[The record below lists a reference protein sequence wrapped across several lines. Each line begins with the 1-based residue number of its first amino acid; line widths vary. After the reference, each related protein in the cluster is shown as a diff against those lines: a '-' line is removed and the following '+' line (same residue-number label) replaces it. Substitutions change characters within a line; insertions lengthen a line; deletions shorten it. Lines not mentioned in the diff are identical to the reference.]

1 MMKNSV
7 ILGIV
12 ATLALGVIATQTMR
26 TAVATIEPQAL
37 ALTISPLDMMQ
48 NARGLRVDAHI
59 NAI

>member
-7 ILGIV
+7 ILGIC
-12 ATLALGVIATQTMR
+12 ATLVLGVIATQTMR
-26 TAVATIEPQAL
+26 TAVATIEPQVA
-37 ALTISPLDMMQ
+37 ALTISPFDMMQ

>member
-12 ATLALGVIATQTMR
+12 ATLALGVIANQTMR
-26 TAVATIEPQAL
+26 SAVATIEPQAL
-37 ALTISPLDMMQ
+37 AWTISPLDMMQ
-48 NARGLRVDAHI
+48 NTRALPVDAHI